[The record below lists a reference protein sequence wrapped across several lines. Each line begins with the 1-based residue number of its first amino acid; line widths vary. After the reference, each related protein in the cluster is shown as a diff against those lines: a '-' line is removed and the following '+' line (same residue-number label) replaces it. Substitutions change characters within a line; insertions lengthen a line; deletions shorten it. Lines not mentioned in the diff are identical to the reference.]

1 MKELMAIVTISVF
14 FGTIYKIFELFI
26 RRSERMKLIDRL
38 SESPDPQSLH
48 TSLFAKSSMLSNKTA
63 IKIASLLIGMA
74 VGLLGVFAISYADFM
89 SQQLGYSRT
98 SFLEPNIEILSLG
111 FVLFFGGL
119 GLLIPSIIFYKQD
132 KK

>member
-1 MKELMAIVTISVF
+1 MKELMAVACIGFF

-48 TSLFAKSSMLSNKTA
+48 TSLFAKSNMFSNKMG

-74 VGLLGVFAISYADFM
+74 VGLLGVLAISYADFM
-89 SQQLGYSRT
+89 SQQLGYSHT
-98 SFLEPNIEILSLG
+98 SFVEKNIEVLTLG
-111 FVLFFGGL
+111 FVLFFGGV
-119 GLLIPSIIFYKQD
+119 GLLVPSIIFYKQD